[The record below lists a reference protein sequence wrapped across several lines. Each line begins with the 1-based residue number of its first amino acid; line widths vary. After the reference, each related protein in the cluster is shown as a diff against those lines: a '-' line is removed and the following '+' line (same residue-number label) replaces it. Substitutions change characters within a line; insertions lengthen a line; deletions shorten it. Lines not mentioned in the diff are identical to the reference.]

1 MVLKGSRWYVSW
13 RRRSGKRERETI
25 DMGLDALQMRRME
38 QQAKPSDGYV
48 SGTYAKGGGRS
59 MQERLLLSM
68 EPRFCRGG
76 QHSLFTRNTYPHFQP
91 DRLPLFRPFQRVLI
105 SPLVSR
111 RCQIRNITF
120 LARFLSS
127 PRSKWRSTLQKNSIF
142 VVSYTF
148 LIFLS
153 SFRRQLLFKMFKVAM
168 ILRARASKM
177 ISYANYKNVM
187 F

>member
-1 MVLKGSRWYVSW
+1 MHSRCVEWNNKRNLAMATSLVLMQRGEGEGEVCRRGCCYQWSLDSAAAANIPSSHGIRTLTFNLTDSRS
-13 RRRSGKRERETI
+13 SAPFNEF
-25 DMGLDALQMRRME
+25 L
-38 QQAKPSDGYV
+38 S
-48 SGTYAKGGGRS
+48 
-59 MQERLLLSM
+59 LLSFRGDARF
-68 EPRFCRGG
+68 ETSRFSRVFFLPRVQNG
-76 QHSLFTRNTYPHFQP
+76 
-91 DRLPLFRPFQRVLI
+91 DRL
-105 SPLVSR
+105 SR
-111 RCQIRNITF
+111 KI
-120 LARFLSS
+120 LS
-127 PRSKWRSTLQKNSIF
+127 I